1 MDFELDD
8 DQHALQEAVR
18 DLVDNEC
25 PPELVRAVVE
35 GRDDGNGFWKTL
47 VEAEWPGLTVPEA
60 DGGTGASAVELVIA
74 LEELGRGAD
83 PTPFLATTSQFV
95 PLVRG
100 ADPDLRHE
108 LLLAVCEGGRGTV
121 AFAADEVTARAEGD
135 RWVLS
140 GTASARDRR

>member
-8 DQHALQEAVR
+8 DQHALQEVVR

-35 GRDDGNGFWKTL
+35 GRDDGSGFWKTL
-47 VEAEWPGLTVPEA
+47 VEAEWPGLTVPEE

-100 ADPDLRHE
+100 ADPDAAPRAAARGLRRRHAARSPSRPTRSR
-108 LLLAVCEGGRGTV
+108 LGRRATSGCCR
-121 AFAADEVTARAEGD
+121 ARRA
-135 RWVLS
+135 
-140 GTASARDRR
+140 T